1 MAMQAEDIV
10 SRIKT
15 LHPNA
20 TIDISGED
28 CSFAVYV
35 VSDDFTGKMTMQR
48 QQPILALFSEELSS
62 GKLHALSITAKT
74 QKELESMGGA
84 GLVQIQVA

>member
-10 SRIKT
+10 NRIAG

-20 TIDISGED
+20 QIDVAGED

-35 VSDDFTGKMTMQR
+35 VSDEFSGKLTMQR
-48 QQPILALFSEELSS
+48 QQPILALFAAELCS
-62 GKLHALSITAKT
+62 GKLHALSVTAKT
-74 QKELESMGGA
+74 PTELESQG
-84 GLVQIQVA
+84 GLVQIQL